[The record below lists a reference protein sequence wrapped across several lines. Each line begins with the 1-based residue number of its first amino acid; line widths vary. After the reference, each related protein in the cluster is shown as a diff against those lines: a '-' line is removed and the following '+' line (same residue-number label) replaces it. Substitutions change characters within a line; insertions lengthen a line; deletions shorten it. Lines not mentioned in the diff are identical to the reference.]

1 MWADVPIKVLAPEAM
16 LVWLGTRD
24 DIVTATGRQREAQ
37 LQLDTCRDEEREA
50 SAQVV
55 AELAAL
61 DVDPG
66 KMQTDSLPVVI
77 ELAETFQRD
86 QEAKAGRLGEM
97 REAIQAARAD
107 VKRRQLEL
115 QQAQSALKVWRK
127 EWSTAVAE
135 VGLRVE
141 ADPEVVNVKIN
152 MIEQMRDHSGA
163 AKQLRDKRIVTIER
177 DIAEFNR
184 SVAEVVTK
192 LAPDLADAD
201 AVLELERRRD
211 EAVELHK
218 QHKELSEIIVS
229 RKEQIKELKE
239 GRGKAWASVQ
249 PLKEA
254 ARVKEVEDLKSAIE
268 QSDRLR
274 VLRQEL
280 DSVLETLDQQ
290 GDGLAMDVLEEECR
304 DVDIDQVCTREEEAE
319 RTLRF
324 LQEQL
329 HEAVVARTEKLRV
342 FQQSAGMMRQRRR
355 PPTDRKLLPSSGT
368 RPNTMCA
375 YARQGCFCAGRSI
388 VIGEK
393 SRGRS

>member
-1 MWADVPIKVLAPEAM
+1 M
-16 LVWLGTRD
+16 
-24 DIVTATGRQREAQ
+24 
-37 LQLDTCRDEEREA
+37 
-50 SAQVV
+50 

-66 KMQTDSLPVVI
+66 KMQMDSLPVVV
-77 ELAETFQRD
+77 EWAETFQRD

-97 REAIQAARAD
+97 REAIQASRAD

-135 VGLRVE
+135 VGLRVK

-184 SVAEVVTK
+184 SVVEVVTK

-211 EAVELHK
+211 GAVELHK

-239 GRGKAWASVQ
+239 GRRKAWASVQ

-268 QSDRLR
+268 QSDRL
-274 VLRQEL
+274 
-280 DSVLETLDQQ
+280 
-290 GDGLAMDVLEEECR
+290 C
-304 DVDIDQVCTREEEAE
+304 
-319 RTLRF
+319 
-324 LQEQL
+324 
-329 HEAVVARTEKLRV
+329 
-342 FQQSAGMMRQRRR
+342 
-355 PPTDRKLLPSSGT
+355 
-368 RPNTMCA
+368 
-375 YARQGCFCAGRSI
+375 GC
-388 VIGEK
+388 
-393 SRGRS
+393 

>member
-1 MWADVPIKVLAPEAM
+1 
-16 LVWLGTRD
+16 
-24 DIVTATGRQREAQ
+24 
-37 LQLDTCRDEEREA
+37 
-50 SAQVV
+50 
-55 AELAAL
+55 
-61 DVDPG
+61 
-66 KMQTDSLPVVI
+66 
-77 ELAETFQRD
+77 
-86 QEAKAGRLGEM
+86 M

-229 RKEQIKELKE
+229 RKEQIQELKE
-239 GRGKAWASVQ
+239 GRRKAWASVQ

-319 RTLRF
+319 RTPR
-324 LQEQL
+324 
-329 HEAVVARTEKLRV
+329 AVT
-342 FQQSAGMMRQRRR
+342 
-355 PPTDRKLLPSSGT
+355 
-368 RPNTMCA
+368 
-375 YARQGCFCAGRSI
+375 
-388 VIGEK
+388 
-393 SRGRS
+393 